1 MRRRKLAEKDPTR
14 QTLVAKGVDITTAI
28 LDWFSVLSI
37 TTSCVKP
44 CGLTE
49 TDSSLAIL
57 PSPPHTH
64 THTHSSGSSS
74 NSSSDGASD
83 DEYFDAEGGFK
94 NEPLSSEVLMSPSVS
109 VHPAE
114 ADPSDVEEEGQEKE
128 TNDVSDGVAAN
139 RSIIMHMI
147 SQVRVGMDLTK
158 IVLPTFILEKRSLL
172 EMYADFMAHPD
183 IFAT

>member
-37 TTSCVKP
+37 TTSCVNHVDSQK
-44 CGLTE
+44 LTPVWQYY
-49 TDSSLAIL
+49 L
-57 PSPPHTH
+57 PPPPH

-172 EMYADFMAHPD
+172 EMYADFLAHPD

>member
-1 MRRRKLAEKDPTR
+1 MLNWFEYCPRSHLPSETANA
-14 QTLVAKGVDITTAI
+14 QCFQLV
-28 LDWFSVLSI
+28 
-37 TTSCVKP
+37 
-44 CGLTE
+44 
-49 TDSSLAIL
+49 IL
-57 PSPPHTH
+57 PSSPPPPTHTH
-64 THTHSSGSSS
+64 THTHSGSSS

-94 NEPLSSEVLMSPSVS
+94 NEPLSLEVVMSPSVS
-109 VHPAE
+109 VQPAE
-114 ADPSDVEEEGQEKE
+114 ADPSDVEEEGQERE

-147 SQVRVGMDLTK
+147 SQVRIGMDLTK

-172 EMYADFMAHPD
+172 EMYADFLAHPD

>member
-1 MRRRKLAEKDPTR
+1 MFP
-14 QTLVAKGVDITTAI
+14 VSYIT
-28 LDWFSVLSI
+28 
-37 TTSCVKP
+37 
-44 CGLTE
+44 
-49 TDSSLAIL
+49 IL
-57 PSPPHTH
+57 PPPHTH
-64 THTHSSGSSS
+64 THTHTHSGSSS

-94 NEPLSSEVLMSPSVS
+94 NEPLSLEVVMSPSVS
-109 VHPAE
+109 VQPAE
-114 ADPSDVEEEGQEKE
+114 ADPSDVEEEGQERE

-147 SQVRVGMDLTK
+147 SQVRIGMDLTK

-172 EMYADFMAHPD
+172 EMYADFLAHPD